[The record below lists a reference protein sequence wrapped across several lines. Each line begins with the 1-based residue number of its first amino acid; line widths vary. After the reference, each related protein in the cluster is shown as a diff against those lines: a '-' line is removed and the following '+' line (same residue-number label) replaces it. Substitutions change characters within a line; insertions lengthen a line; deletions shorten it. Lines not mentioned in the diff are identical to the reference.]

1 MVGLNAALP
10 KALGIYAL
18 FFFGGVGGMFF
29 HYLLLITI
37 LYFIGVI

>member
-1 MVGLNAALP
+1 MGGLGTTIP
-10 KALGIYAL
+10 RALGIYAL